1 MKGKRSLRILNGF
14 RAAVGN
20 RSLLIGGIITLLVV
34 IVAVAPQLFTSY
46 DPDVLN
52 ASVVLK
58 GPSAAHWF
66 GTDNYGRDIFARCIY
81 AARMDLQIGLI
92 SAIIPFVVGSII
104 GLLAGYYGGAVD
116 TLFMRLLDVV
126 MAFPFTILVI
136 TIMAILGQGIQNMYI
151 AIWFIGWV
159 TFAKLVR
166 AEVMVVKESEYV
178 MAARLMGFSDLRI
191 LLRHILP
198 NAISSSVVYLASYI
212 VICML
217 TGASLSFLGLG
228 VQPPTSEWGSL
239 MNMGRGYIGNA
250 PWMTIFPGIFLAI
263 TGIGFSLMGDGL
275 TDFLRTKG
283 R

>member
-136 TIMAILGQGIQNMYI
+136 AIMAILGQGIQNMYI